1 MRLDLLKLARQNQ
14 IPILL
19 APTTMLFIMFI
30 KPTHRHAG
38 QSPSQLCN
46 QGKLCVMHTSRPNQA
61 FHTAH
66 HAMRVSAGMLLWR
79 TDRAACTPHEITAG
93 RSGRLRESTTTGI

>member
-1 MRLDLLKLARQNQ
+1 MRLDLLKLARQNR

-46 QGKLCVMHTSRPNQA
+46 QGNLCVMHTS
-61 FHTAH
+61 
-66 HAMRVSAGMLLWR
+66 
-79 TDRAACTPHEITAG
+79 
-93 RSGRLRESTTTGI
+93 